1 MSQHDSNSESANGRP
16 IAKVHPSKKT
26 YSSIAADVTVDSAL
40 AELIDNSIDSA
51 AILDKDPV
59 NVTISYDNDA
69 EEMVYS
75 DHAGGVKPD
84 EMGVFLG
91 LGRSKDMRAEG
102 RNIGAFGMGTKKA
115 LNHLANS
122 FTIAS
127 RHEDVDQGWKYTV
140 DDDFFAEDNETW
152 EFEMEP
158 ADLDP
163 GQTVLT
169 LHDLTFDWHEIE
181 GDVRDQ
187 LEQKYQRFL
196 SDEYDTSAT
205 LSVDLT
211 GEELTPPP
219 QVQWTFSPWQD
230 GSHPR
235 RFTGLEFT
243 DDQWSAPI
251 EVEVTVG
258 LMRQSNIEKVKP
270 GTAFFCQDRLVEQGL
285 TGPKGGFGQ
294 FGMNKFNNAKD
305 KRLRIEIDFYT
316 EGNADDLPWNSD
328 KSRISRMHSALSSEH
343 GVYYWLRRFADRHKK
358 IGMYGDAPK
367 WIFTEYDSE
376 SLHAANDGEIEGVN
390 VADKQQRLETGDISQ
405 PRIHN
410 KPDKNL
416 SLAKDLERVAIA
428 HSELGIRSE
437 RIEWFK
443 SWVVPAYEEAIYDKF
458 TDRFDTDDEHLPH
471 LLDVD
476 SLDELLNED
485 GFDRAEII
493 AGLYEADDAP
503 DGQTHPWDSEENIKG
518 VLDDI
523 ESDAESDVESGQ
535 RRSADA
541 YDDVRVHRYEYELAR
556 ACTDANVEIDDLD
569 LIDDDPTPLADE
581 NEPDE
586 SATEDSEARSS
597 NHTSS
602 DGLASGNEPE
612 PSDTRTVD
620 ARTDDGA
627 SHDGLASGDEPESPD
642 TNASEEGAAEGSSES
657 SSGGSY
663 SMDETAYTDSGPS
676 SDSADTKS
684 QASTDTTQS
693 EIPKGPETDAAVDDA
708 DDSRDTTNEALVRD
722 PDAAAVTEQLEDLKR
737 EHNELLDRLDIDE
750 DADPKEWIDQ
760 LVDAAEQLQTVLDL
774 LEDSPVEGDSLEE
787 RLETLIDQ
795 ANRYEKMMQAAS
807 E

>member
-1 MSQHDSNSESANGRP
+1 MSQNGSNSESANRRP

-26 YSSIAADVTVDSAL
+26 YRSIAADVTVDSAI

-59 NVTISYDNDA
+59 NVTISYDDDA

-127 RHEDVDQGWKYTV
+127 RHEDTDQGWKYTV
-140 DDDFFAEDNETW
+140 DEDFFAEDNETW

-169 LHDLTFDWHEIE
+169 LHDLTFDWDEIE

-219 QVQWTFSPWQD
+219 QVQWTFSPWQ
-230 GSHPR
+230 GGAHPR
-235 RFTGLEFT
+235 RFTGLEFSY
-243 DDQWSAPI
+243 DQWSAPI

-258 LMRQSNIEKVKP
+258 LMRSSNIEKVKA

-285 TGPKGGFGQ
+285 TGAKGGFGQ
-294 FGMNKFNNAKD
+294 FGMNKFNTAKD

-316 EGNADDLPWNSD
+316 DGDADDLPWNSD
-328 KSRISRMHSALSSEH
+328 KSRISRTHHVLSAEH
-343 GVYYWLRRFADRHKK
+343 GVYYWLRRFADRHKR
-358 IGMYGDAPK
+358 IGQYGRAPP

-376 SLHAANDGEIEGVN
+376 SLHAANDGEIEEVN
-390 VADKQQRLETGDISQ
+390 VADKHQRLKTGDSSG

-410 KPDKNL
+410 KPDKDL
-416 SLAKDLERVAIA
+416 SLAEYLSRVAIA
-428 HSELGIRSE
+428 HSELGIHSE

-443 SWVVPAYEEAIYDKF
+443 SWVVPAYEEAIYDEF
-458 TDRFDTDDEHLPH
+458 IDRFDTDDEYLPH

-476 SLDELLNED
+476 TRDELLNEN
-485 GFDRAEII
+485 GFDKAEII

-503 DGQTHPWDSEENIKG
+503 DGQTHPWDSEENIEG

-535 RRSADA
+535 RRSANV
-541 YDDVRVHRYEYELAR
+541 YDDVRVHRYKYELAR

-569 LIDDDPTPLADE
+569 LIDDDPTPLVDE
-581 NEPDE
+581 DETDE
-586 SATEDSEARSS
+586 SDTEASEARSS
-597 NHTSS
+597 DHT
-602 DGLASGNEPE
+602 
-612 PSDTRTVD
+612 PSDDLAEGDEPKSTDTRAVD
-620 ARTDDGA
+620 SGTADGA
-627 SHDGLASGDEPESPD
+627 SSEGLASGDEPKSSD
-642 TNASEEGAAEGSSES
+642 TRASEVGTTAGTSES
-657 SSGGSY
+657 SSDSSH
-663 SMDETAYTDSGPS
+663 SMDEVAY
-676 SDSADTKS
+676 SDSDPSPDSANTTSKT
-684 QASTDTTQS
+684 STDTTQS
-693 EIPKGPETDAAVDDA
+693 EISKGPETNVVVDDT
-708 DDSRDTTNEALVRD
+708 DDSQDKTGEPLVRD
-722 PDAAAVTEQLEDLKR
+722 PDAVAVTEQLEELKR
-737 EHNELLDRLDIDE
+737 EHDELLDRLDIDE
-750 DADPKEWIDQ
+750 DASPEEWIDQ

-774 LEDSPVEGDSLEE
+774 LEESPAEGDSLEE
-787 RLETLIDQ
+787 RLEALIDR
-795 ANRYEKMMQAAS
+795 ANRYEKMMQAAG

>member
-1 MSQHDSNSESANGRP
+1 MSQNDSNSESANSRP
-16 IAKVHPSKKT
+16 VAKVHPSKKT

-51 AILDKDPV
+51 AILEKDSV
-59 NVTISYDNDA
+59 NVTISYDDNT

-91 LGRSKDMRAEG
+91 LGRSKDARAEG
-102 RNIGAFGMGTKKA
+102 HNIGAFGMGTKKA

-127 RHEDVDQGWKYTV
+127 RHANADQGWKYTV
-140 DDDFFAEDNETW
+140 DEEFFAEDNETW

-158 ADLDP
+158 ADLEP

-169 LHDLTFDWHEIE
+169 LHDLTFDWDDIE
-181 GDVRDQ
+181 VDVRDQ

-196 SDEYDTSAT
+196 SDEYDTNVK

-219 QVQWTFSPWQD
+219 QVQWTFSPWN
-230 GSHPR
+230 GGAHPR
-235 RFTGLEFT
+235 RFTGLEFNY
-243 DDQWSAPI
+243 DQWSAPI

-258 LMRQSNIEKVKP
+258 LMRESDIEKVEP
-270 GTAFFCQDRLVEQGL
+270 GTAFFCQNRLVEQGL

-328 KSRISRMHSALSSEH
+328 KSRISRTHHVLAAEH
-343 GVYYWLRRFADRHKK
+343 GVYYWLRRFADRHKR
-358 IGMYGDAPK
+358 IGLYGRAPK

-376 SLHAANDGEIEGVN
+376 SLHAANDGEIEEVN

-410 KPDKNL
+410 KPDKDL
-416 SLAKDLERVAIA
+416 SLAEDLERVAIA
-428 HSELGIRSE
+428 HSELGIHSE

-443 SWVVPAYEEAIYDKF
+443 SWVVPAYEEGIYNEF

-471 LLDVD
+471 LLNVD
-476 SLDELLNED
+476 TLDELLD
-485 GFDRAEII
+485 GDNFDKAEII
-493 AGLYEADDAP
+493 AGLHKADDAP
-503 DGQTHPWDSEENIKG
+503 DGQTYPWDSEANIET
-518 VLDDI
+518 VLNDI
-523 ESDAESDVESGQ
+523 TSEAESDVESGQ

-541 YDDVRVHRYEYELAR
+541 YDDVRIHRYEYELAR
-556 ACTDANVEIDDLD
+556 ACTDADVEIDDLD
-569 LIDDDPTPLADE
+569 LIDDSPTPLAQE
-581 NEPDE
+581 NE
-586 SATEDSEARSS
+586 SEDSDTEASEERSS
-597 NHTSS
+597 EPSS
-602 DGLASGNEPE
+602 SNGLADGAEPKS
-612 PSDTRTVD
+612 PDTRAADSGT
-620 ARTDDGA
+620 TDGD
-627 SHDGLASGDEPESPD
+627 SNDGLASGDESKSSD
-642 TNASEEGAAEGSSES
+642 TRTSEIGAAES
-657 SSGGSY
+657 SSNSSY
-663 SMDETAYTDSGPS
+663 SIDETAHTDFGPS
-676 SDSADTKS
+676 PDSADTKS
-684 QASTDTTQS
+684 QPSTDTTQS

-708 DDSRDTTNEALVRD
+708 DGSRETTNKEPVRD
-722 PDAAAVTEQLEDLKR
+722 PDAAAVTEQLENLKR
-737 EHNELLDRLDIDE
+737 EHDELLDHLDIDE
-750 DADPKEWIDQ
+750 NADPKEWIDQ

-774 LEDSPVEGDSLEE
+774 LEDSPAEGDSLEE

-795 ANRYEKMMQAAS
+795 ASRYEKMMQAAS